1 VTHVRR
7 RRNARDPVRL
17 RGTQDVEAALNRLRA
32 VVDPGQD
39 VRVEIDQRLTPP

>member
-1 VTHVRR
+1 MWRR
-7 RRNARDPVRL
+7 RDPCDAVRL
-17 RGTQDVEAALNRLRA
+17 RGSQDVEAAVNRRCA